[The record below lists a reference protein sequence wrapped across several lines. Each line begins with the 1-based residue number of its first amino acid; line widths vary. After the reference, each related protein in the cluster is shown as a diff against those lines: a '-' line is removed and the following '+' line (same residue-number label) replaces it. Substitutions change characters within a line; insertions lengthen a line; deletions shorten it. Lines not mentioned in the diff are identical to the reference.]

1 MDNRVTDVGS
11 KIPGLGNLPII
22 GNLFKSK
29 NLLKSK
35 SELMVLVTVKK
46 VSPSDQPVPLP
57 SMPENL
63 LDPSKFDPK
72 KHPSGGQK

>member
-1 MDNRVTDVGS
+1 MDNRVTDVGT

-35 SELMVLVTVKK
+35 SELMVLVTVRR
-46 VSPSDQPVPLP
+46 VSPADQPATLP
-57 SMPENL
+57 KMPEKP
-63 LDPSKFDPK
+63 LDQGKFDPK
-72 KHPSGGQK
+72 TPAGAQK

>member
-1 MDNRVTDVGS
+1 MDNRVTDVGT

-35 SELMVLVTVKK
+35 SELMVLVTVRRI
-46 VSPSDQPVPLP
+46 SPSDQPATLP
-57 SMPENL
+57 KNPEKL
-63 LDPSKFDPK
+63 LDPGKFDPK
-72 KHPSGGQK
+72 TPAGGQK